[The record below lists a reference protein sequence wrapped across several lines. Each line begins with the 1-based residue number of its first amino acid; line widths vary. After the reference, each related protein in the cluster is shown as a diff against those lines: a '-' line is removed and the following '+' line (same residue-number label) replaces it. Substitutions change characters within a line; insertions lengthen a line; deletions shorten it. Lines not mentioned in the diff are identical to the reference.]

1 MVSEDYTPLWKA
13 LSDPKRQQIISL
25 LQDRPR
31 TTGDLCSHFDVSRF
45 AVMKHLNVLVE
56 TGLVKVK
63 REGRQRWNFL
73 DEGLLQQAQAI
84 QLENNESF
92 PTFWGEET
100 AVTNGLASST
110 YVNGKGA
117 ATISLKQ
124 SLPIFP
130 DALFG
135 ALTEGVGHWWP
146 GARAAQA
153 DTAQVVLETK
163 LNGRFYELF
172 APENGRTGHG
182 TLHATITH
190 YDPPHELHLIGPFN
204 LVDSLAYSLVR
215 LRLTAVAD
223 QPNHTWLR
231 LDQQF
236 ISPVTAHQTA
246 DYKSC
251 WQDLFCNHLQPYI
264 LEIR

>member
-13 LSDPKRQQIISL
+13 LSDPKRQQIINL

-84 QLENNESF
+84 QLENADLF
-92 PTFWGEET
+92 PSLLGEEA
-100 AVTNGLASST
+100 AVTNGSPTST

-117 ATISLKQ
+117 TLVSLQK
-124 SLPIFP
+124 SLPVAAV
-130 DALFG
+130 DLFL
-135 ALTEGVGHWWP
+135 ALTAEIGRWWP
-146 GARAAQA
+146 PARAAQA
-153 DTAQVVLETK
+153 EMAQVVMEAQ

-172 APENGRTGHG
+172 TPENGRSDHG

-204 LVDSLAYSLVR
+204 LIDSLAYSLVC
-215 LRLTAVAD
+215 LRLAPD
-223 QPNHTWLR
+223 SEQPGYTLLR

-236 ISPVTAHQTA
+236 ISPVTVQQAA

-251 WQDLFCNHLQPYI
+251 WQDLFSNHLQPYI
-264 LEIR
+264 NE

>member
-1 MVSEDYTPLWKA
+1 MVTDDYTPLWKA

-73 DEGLLQQAQAI
+73 DEALWQQAQAV
-84 QLENNESF
+84 QPENNGGVPSFLGNDTAVYTNGTSTSRLSLSYDLAAF
-92 PTFWGEET
+92 PTE
-100 AVTNGLASST
+100 
-110 YVNGKGA
+110 
-117 ATISLKQ
+117 
-124 SLPIFP
+124 
-130 DALFG
+130 LFA
-135 ALTEGVGHWWP
+135 ALTGDIGRWWP
-146 GARAAQA
+146 GSRAAQTE
-153 DTAQVVLETK
+153 TAKIVMETE

-172 APENGRTGHG
+172 ADGSDAHG
-182 TLHATITH
+182 TLHGTITH
-190 YDPPHELHLIGPFN
+190 YDPPHELQLVGPFN

-215 LRLTAVAD
+215 LRLTADPD
-223 QPNHTWLR
+223 QSGHTRLH

-236 ISPVTAHQTA
+236 IHQVTAQQTA
-246 DYKSC
+246 DYRAC
-251 WQDLFCNHLQPYI
+251 WQDLFSNHLQPYI
-264 LEIR
+264 NEQINML